1 MVQIIQAKDV
11 TLEELETLFHLQQVK
26 DEQFFPEWQDGL
38 PEITNWQKQLLDQVK
53 TGYYNLIKKPP
64 LLEKPIN
71 MAVVSPLLFIGQ
83 FYLSPFYIRAER
95 NVEISAE
102 DEGQGVIVKG
112 SLDTLVL
119 KDEFWVMVIESK
131 QVRFSVEAGLAQILA
146 YMLGDPHQKKTG
158 FGMITNGGSFMFVK
172 LVKGEMPQYATSDL
186 FGIGNQKNNLD
197 DVLIVLK
204 RLVQLAT
211 SDIVAG

>member
-1 MVQIIQAKDV
+1 MVQTIQAKDV
-11 TLEELETLFHLQQVK
+11 TLEELQTLFHLQQVE

-38 PEITNWQKQLLDQVK
+38 PEITDWQKQLLDQVK
-53 TGYYNLIKKPP
+53 TGYSNLIKKPP

-102 DEGQGVIVKG
+102 DEEQGVIVKG

-119 KDEFWVMVIESK
+119 KDQVWVMVIESK
-131 QVRFSVEAGLAQILA
+131 QARFSVEAGLAQILA
-146 YMLGDPHQKKTG
+146 YMLGDPHPKKPG

-172 LVKGEMPQYATSDL
+172 LVKGETSQYATSDL
-186 FGIGNQKNNLD
+186 FGIRNKKNNLY
-197 DVLIVLK
+197 DVLVVLK
-204 RLVQLAT
+204 RLIQLAT
-211 SDIVAG
+211 SDVVAG